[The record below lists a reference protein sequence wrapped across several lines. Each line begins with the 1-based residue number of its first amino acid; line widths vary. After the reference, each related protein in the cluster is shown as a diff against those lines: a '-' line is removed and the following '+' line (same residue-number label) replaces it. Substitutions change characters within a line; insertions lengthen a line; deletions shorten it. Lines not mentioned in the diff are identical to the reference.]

1 LIRIKEEA
9 MAKFYQSRNATGYS
23 FPRLPEGWSEK
34 ERQFGIRLRD
44 LFDRIFSDQETQD
57 RNVEANGVRID
68 ETNEKFDKEVK
79 NTNNHLA
86 ETNDALEDTTDRLDE
101 LLAALGTAFNI
112 IYPIGIV
119 VLTTGADAPF
129 PFGTWVA
136 ALTDPDTGDPVPDSD
151 GHYRWQRTV

>member
-1 LIRIKEEA
+1 
-9 MAKFYQSRNATGYS
+9 MARTYKVRSSSGYS
-23 FPRLPEGWSEK
+23 MPRMPGNWSDS
-34 ERQFGIRLRD
+34 ERQFYIGLRE
-44 LFDRIFSDQETQD
+44 LFDSIFSDQETQD

-79 NTNNHLA
+79 NTNDHLA
-86 ETNDALEDTTDRLDE
+86 ETNNALEDTTDRLDE
-101 LLAALGTAFNI
+101 LLAALGTAFKI